1 MVHTAQPQ
9 SVFRSSE
16 FRRYYAGQALS
27 YLGDGLRTLAI
38 PLLVFHLTGSA
49 TSLGLTFA
57 LELLPFAVFSLLGGS
72 LADRL
77 NRRTLMLGADAVR
90 FFIMALFTFALWR
103 GVLSLPLL
111 YTGVVLLAICA
122 AIFLGA
128 QASSIPYLLGRDRAK
143 AAVSMLVAT
152 EQGVNL
158 IAPPLGGAIFGLVGA
173 LPALAINA
181 ATYLTSQ
188 VSIAS
193 VASFGPEHPSG
204 FPALREIGADIRAG
218 FRFVARDPTMRTLT
232 LSSTVMN
239 AVAVFGFVAMIPY
252 LKREFGASDQL
263 VGIAFGC
270 FAIGSVTGSLIA
282 GRTHWPFGRALVVA
296 YLLDAIAWLPIT
308 WTHDLAVAIAAVTV
322 CAACGAYEITCIVSW
337 AHARDPGRHDRP
349 RFRCDPAAG
358 ARRHGARLDPRGHDR
373 RPLRTARGHGH
384 LGRCVSAADAAL
396 AAFARG
402 TMRTALKRVFC
413 SHDCFDRA

>member
-1 MVHTAQPQ
+1 MLTAAPPE

-49 TSLGLTFA
+49 ASLGLTFA

-77 NRRTLMLGADAVR
+77 NRRTIMLGADAVR
-90 FFIMALFTFALWR
+90 FLIMALFTLALWR
-103 GVLSLPLL
+103 GVLTLPLL
-111 YTGVVLLAICA
+111 YTGVVLLSVCA

-128 QASSIPYLLGRDRAK
+128 QSSSIPYLLGKYRAK
-143 AAVSMLVAT
+143 AAVAALVAT
-152 EQGVNL
+152 EQGVNM

-188 VSIAS
+188 LSIAS
-193 VASFGPEHPSG
+193 VASFGPERPG
-204 FPALREIGADIRAG
+204 RFPAPREIGADIRAG
-218 FRFVARDPTMRTLT
+218 FRFVVADPTMRTLT
-232 LSSTVMN
+232 LSSTAIN
-239 AVAVFGFVAMIPY
+239 AVAIFGLVAMIPY

-263 VGIAFGC
+263 VGLAFGC
-270 FAIGSVTGSLIA
+270 FAVGSVTGSLIA

-296 YLLDAIAWLPIT
+296 YLIDAAVWLPIT
-308 WTHDLAVAIAAVTV
+308 WTHVLPLAIAAVTV

-337 AHARDPGRHDRP
+337 R
-349 RFRCDPAAG
+349 
-358 ARRHGARLDPRGHDR
+358 
-373 RPLRTARGHGH
+373 
-384 LGRCVSAADAAL
+384 
-396 AAFARG
+396 
-402 TMRTALKRVFC
+402 MRVIPEDMIGRVFGVVRLLVLVGMVPG
-413 SHDCFDRA
+413 SILGGAIADRWGPRTVMGISGVAFLLLTFLLLRSRAVLCERR